1 MNELMIYQ
9 VFPLRALT
17 DGQPSHGILEMI
29 DWIPH
34 IKKLGMNAV
43 YFSPVF
49 YKDAIRIVPHFTRFY
64 SYCTALNASSRSW
77 MMSSMF
83 SVPMDRR
90 IVFGLIP

>member
-1 MNELMIYQ
+1 MKMNELMIYQ

-49 YKDAIRIVPHFTRFY
+49 SSTAFGSQSSSY
-64 SYCTALNASSRSW
+64 S
-77 MMSSMF
+77 
-83 SVPMDRR
+83 
-90 IVFGLIP
+90 

>member
-49 YKDAIRIVPHFTRFY
+49 SSSDHGYDTKDYQEIDEDLEPMKTLKKCVMP
-64 SYCTALNASSRSW
+64 CMKKESR
-77 MMSSMF
+77 
-83 SVPMDRR
+83 
-90 IVFGLIP
+90 

>member
-1 MNELMIYQ
+1 MKMNELMIYQ

-49 YKDAIRIVPHFTRFY
+49 SSSDHGYDTKDYQEIDREDLEPMKTLKKCVMP
-64 SYCTALNASSRSW
+64 CMKKESR
-77 MMSSMF
+77 
-83 SVPMDRR
+83 
-90 IVFGLIP
+90 

>member
-1 MNELMIYQ
+1 MKMNELMIYQ

-17 DGQPSHGILEMI
+17 DGQPSHRILEMI

-49 YKDAIRIVPHFTRFY
+49 SSMMPVIAIIVACWGEH
-64 SYCTALNASSRSW
+64 ALNSLS
-77 MMSSMF
+77 
-83 SVPMDRR
+83 
-90 IVFGLIP
+90 

>member
-43 YFSPVF
+43 YFSSRILALWHCIF
-49 YKDAIRIVPHFTRFY
+49 IR
-64 SYCTALNASSRSW
+64 
-77 MMSSMF
+77 
-83 SVPMDRR
+83 
-90 IVFGLIP
+90 

>member
-1 MNELMIYQ
+1 MKMNELMIYQ

-17 DGQPSHGILEMI
+17 DGEPSHGILEMI

-49 YKDAIRIVPHFTRFY
+49 SSSDHGYDTKDLERMKTSKRCVMP
-64 SYCTALNASSRSW
+64 CTKKEFRSS
-77 MMSSMF
+77 
-83 SVPMDRR
+83 
-90 IVFGLIP
+90 

>member
-43 YFSPVF
+43 YFHLYFHPVIMDMIQ
-49 YKDAIRIVPHFTRFY
+49 KIIRRSMRDLEPMKTLKRCVMP
-64 SYCTALNASSRSW
+64 CMKKESR
-77 MMSSMF
+77 
-83 SVPMDRR
+83 
-90 IVFGLIP
+90 

>member
-49 YKDAIRIVPHFTRFY
+49 
-64 SYCTALNASSRSW
+64 
-77 MMSSMF
+77 SSM
-83 SVPMDRR
+83 
-90 IVFGLIP
+90 ITG

>member
-1 MNELMIYQ
+1 MKMNELMIYQ

-49 YKDAIRIVPHFTRFY
+49 
-64 SYCTALNASSRSW
+64 SSSDHGYDTPADITVRNSAPCW
-77 MMSSMF
+77 E
-83 SVPMDRR
+83 
-90 IVFGLIP
+90 L

>member
-1 MNELMIYQ
+1 MKMNELMIYQ

-49 YKDAIRIVPHFTRFY
+49 SSSDHGYDTKIIRRSMRDLEPMKTLKRCVMP
-64 SYCTALNASSRSW
+64 CMKKESR
-77 MMSSMF
+77 
-83 SVPMDRR
+83 
-90 IVFGLIP
+90 

>member
-1 MNELMIYQ
+1 MKMNELMIYQ

-29 DWIPH
+29 DWIQH

-49 YKDAIRIVPHFTRFY
+49 STIGMILQIIIKLMSFLVMRKI
-64 SYCTALNASSRSW
+64 LNIYVKRQK
-77 MMSSMF
+77 
-83 SVPMDRR
+83 RK
-90 IVFGLIP
+90 VFPLF

>member
-49 YKDAIRIVPHFTRFY
+49 SSSDQKIIRRSMRDLEPMKTLKRCVMP
-64 SYCTALNASSRSW
+64 CMKKESR
-77 MMSSMF
+77 
-83 SVPMDRR
+83 
-90 IVFGLIP
+90 